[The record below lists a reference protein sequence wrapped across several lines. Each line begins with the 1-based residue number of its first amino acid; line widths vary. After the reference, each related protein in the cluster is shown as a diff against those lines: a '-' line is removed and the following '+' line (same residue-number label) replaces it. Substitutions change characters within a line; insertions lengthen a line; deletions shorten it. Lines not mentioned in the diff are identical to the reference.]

1 MKIIDA
7 NTGQEPEI
15 GVPFNNI
22 NGTMVLLGVE
32 EGLFSARGLFG
43 HPCDNPNCPDVWV
56 PLQVRY
62 THPGFFLQK
71 VAFIPS

>member
-1 MKIIDA
+1 MRVIDA
-7 NTGQEPEI
+7 NTGI
-15 GVPFNNI
+15 TVNVGDTFHNVDGVQ
-22 NGTMVLLGVE
+22 TLLRVE
-32 EGLFSARGLFG
+32 ERMFRAHGLFRRNGSIQ
-43 HPCDNPNCPDVWV
+43 WV